1 MAGGTRATL
10 QVVDH
15 LSSDLDYP
23 QFNIESVEAS
33 TPETTTGTNATA
45 SNAISV
51 TACLPQ
57 TSSIRS
63 YLSPIFGIGVDYPSS
78 WSAFEIITDC
88 KSLSQI

>member
-1 MAGGTRATL
+1 MAGGTRTTL
-10 QVVDH
+10 PVVDH
-15 LSSDLDYP
+15 FSSELDYP

-45 SNAISV
+45 SIATSV
-51 TACLPQ
+51 TASLPQ

-78 WSAFEIITDC
+78 
-88 KSLSQI
+88 